1 MEQHP
6 ELPYWLALRR
16 AGLGSTNFA
25 LLLARFGT
33 VEAAWNASGR
43 TPRLGR
49 PRSPVRAGVAKAKA
63 GFDAE
68 RELALMAKHGAYALT
83 WLDEGYPQNLRDIPQ
98 SPPVIFVRGTQGPQ
112 FEQAVAV
119 VGTRHVTPYGRQAA
133 EHFCTVLAQAG
144 VAIISG
150 LARGVD
156 AIAHR
161 VALENGAPTVA
172 VLAGGIDQVYP
183 RENAGLAERIVE
195 HGCLVSEYPVGIPA
209 RRDYFPRRNRILSG
223 LAKATLLVEAG
234 EGSGAL
240 HTANWAFEQGRDV
253 FAIPGSI
260 FSRQS
265 YGTNQLIR
273 ENTAKLV
280 ATPEQLCE
288 ELNLIATGIVAMPV
302 AQPEAQPALFEDRA
316 KPASKPAAAP
326 PVDDHPLLKWLAS
339 GPLHIDEI
347 ARERRPP
354 HGASQRHAPDPR
366 TRRPRPRHRRHDLR
380 PRLRRPSPPRPRG
393 ASGEQ
398 NPYRGVG
405 ALHARGP
412 KSPPTRQSANPSLL
426 SGDAPVDLLRRKVS
440 TWQLEPQPGRAS
452 HGRRPPRPARA
463 GSPSLL
469 PVVNPPLP
477 PR

>member
-6 ELPYWLALRR
+6 ELPLWLALRR

-25 LLLARFGT
+25 LLLARFGSI
-33 VEAAWNASGR
+33 EAAWKARQEEIASAG
-43 TPRLGR
+43 LDAQYI
-49 PRSPVRAGVAKAKA
+49 RAIAKARA
-63 GFDAE
+63 GFDGD
-68 RELALMAKHGAYALT
+68 RELELMREHGAYALT
-83 WLDEGYPQNLRDIPQ
+83 WLDEGYPAMLREIPQ
-98 SPPVIFVRGTQGPQ
+98 SPPVIFVRGSEGPQ

-133 EHFCTVLAQAG
+133 EHFCSALAAAG

-161 VALENGAPTVA
+161 VALEAGAPTVA

-183 RENAGLAERIVE
+183 RENAGLADRIVA

-223 LAKATLLVEAG
+223 LARATLLVEAG

-265 YGTNQLIR
+265 QGTNQLIR

-280 ATPEQLCE
+280 ATPDQLCQ
-288 ELNLIATGIVAMPV
+288 ELNLLSTGAQLPMARSDAPQGRLLESAATPKAP
-302 AQPEAQPALFEDRA
+302 QP
-316 KPASKPAAAP
+316 KVAAP
-326 PVDDHPLLKWLAS
+326 DHPLLRCLAT
-339 GPLHIDEI
+339 GAKHIDEI
-347 ARERRPP
+347 AREAGRPIAAVSAELQILELEGRVRAAGP
-354 HGASQRHAPDPR
+354 M
-366 TRRPRPRHRRHDLR
+366 T
-380 PRLRRPSPPRPRG
+380 
-393 ASGEQ
+393 
-398 NPYRGVG
+398 Y
-405 ALHARGP
+405 ALA
-412 KSPPTRQSANPSLL
+412 
-426 SGDAPVDLLRRKVS
+426 
-440 TWQLEPQPGRAS
+440 
-452 HGRRPPRPARA
+452 
-463 GSPSLL
+463 
-469 PVVNPPLP
+469 
-477 PR
+477 

>member
-1 MEQHP
+1 VTQHE
-6 ELPYWLALRR
+6 ELPLWLALRR

-33 VEAAWNASGR
+33 IEDAWRAPVEALAGAGLD
-43 TPRLGR
+43 PQYL
-49 PRSPVRAGVAKAKA
+49 RAVAKAKA
-63 GFDAE
+63 TFDGE
-68 RELALMAKHGAYALT
+68 RELALMDKHGARALT
-83 WLDEGYPQNLRDIPQ
+83 WLDAEYPRSLRDIPQ
-98 SPPVIFVRGTQGPQ
+98 SPPVIFVRGAPGPE

-119 VGTRHVTPYGRQAA
+119 VGTRHVTPYGRQAT
-133 EHFCTVLAQAG
+133 EHFCAVLAQAG

-161 VALENGAPTVA
+161 VALENGAPTVG

-195 HGCLVSEYPVGIPA
+195 NGCLVSEYPVGIPA

-223 LAKATLLVEAG
+223 LAKAALLVEAG

-288 ELNLIATGIVAMPV
+288 ELNLAAANVAPLPMSSV
-302 AQPEAQPALFEDRA
+302 AAQPVLFEGRL
-316 KPASKPAAAP
+316 ASSPAAPAKLAP
-326 PVDDHPLLKWLAS
+326 APRKDDHPLLKWLGE

-347 ARERRPP
+347 ARRAGLPI
-354 HGASQRHAPDPR
+354 AQVS
-366 TRRPRPRHRRHDLR
+366 
-380 PRLRRPSPPRPRG
+380 S
-393 ASGEQ
+393 
-398 NPYRGVG
+398 
-405 ALHARGP
+405 ALQILELEGRV
-412 KSPPTRQSANPSLL
+412 QSAGPMTY
-426 SGDAPVDLLRRKVS
+426 AH
-440 TWQLEPQPGRAS
+440 A
-452 HGRRPPRPARA
+452 
-463 GSPSLL
+463 
-469 PVVNPPLP
+469 
-477 PR
+477 

>member
-1 MEQHP
+1 MTHHP

-33 VEAAWNASGR
+33 IEAAWSAPAGAVAAAGIE
-43 TPRLGR
+43 PQYL
-49 PRSPVRAGVAKAKA
+49 RAMARAQA
-63 GFDAE
+63 AFDPG
-68 RELALMAKHGAYALT
+68 RELGLLEQHQARALT
-83 WLDEGYPQNLRDIPQ
+83 WLDADYPANLREIPQ
-98 SPPVIFVRGTQGPQ
+98 SPPVMFVRGSAGPQ

-133 EHFCTVLAQAG
+133 EHFCGTLADAG

-161 VALENGAPTVA
+161 VALERGAPTVA

-183 RENAGLAERIVE
+183 RENAGLADRILAQ
-195 HGCLVSEYPVGIPA
+195 GCLVSEYPVGIPA

-223 LAKATLLVEAG
+223 LARATLLIEAG

-265 YGTNQLIR
+265 QGTNQLIR

-288 ELNLIATGIVAMPV
+288 ELNLLTTASQLPLTREPS
-302 AQPEAQPALFEDRA
+302 PALQERGGFSGSPPDDPVLRA
-316 KPASKPAAAP
+316 LTAGPRH
-326 PVDDHPLLKWLAS
+326 VD
-339 GPLHIDEI
+339 EV
-347 ARERRPP
+347 ARE
-354 HGASQRHAPDPR
+354 
-366 TRRPRPRHRRHDLR
+366 
-380 PRLRRPSPPRPRG
+380 
-393 ASGEQ
+393 SG
-398 NPYRGVG
+398 
-405 ALHARGP
+405 
-412 KSPPTRQSANPSLL
+412 
-426 SGDAPVDLLRRKVS
+426 
-440 TWQLEPQPGRAS
+440 
-452 HGRRPPRPARA
+452 
-463 GSPSLL
+463 L
-469 PVVNPPLP
+469 PVSQVSSSLQLFELTGKVRQTAPMTYALA
-477 PR
+477 